1 LIFNRTFDKKVGHFS
16 FDVEP
21 SDPKEKIH
29 VGHSGP
35 GKMNAGHSFA
45 MPANQPQISCR
56 CRPASRSASRAV
68 SFSAYSKIGKR
79 RNMGKIFPGAG
90 ANRGARVPPYKP
102 ALHPVP
108 TCDKFF
114 LMTVWK

>member
-1 LIFNRTFDKKVGHFS
+1 LTKKSDIF

-21 SDPKEKIH
+21 PDPKEKQH

-35 GKMNAGHSFA
+35 GKKNAGHSFA
-45 MPANQPQISCR
+45 MPANQPPM
-56 CRPASRSASRAV
+56 PAGFA
-68 SFSAYSKIGKR
+68 FSLPGGFVFRLFQDWQTAEYGQ
-79 RNMGKIFPGAG
+79 NFPGAG